1 MNNSS
6 KKLGGTSELRS
17 ANYEGSGHF
26 RASDSTK
33 LVIYGLSWVLKTSNL
48 TARVARPLHVGIFVL
63 FSSKKLG
70 ALGCMS

>member
-1 MNNSS
+1 M
-6 KKLGGTSELRS
+6 
-17 ANYEGSGHF
+17 
-26 RASDSTK
+26 
-33 LVIYGLSWVLKTSNL
+33 IYGLSWVLKTSNL